1 MTETLTIEIDHS
13 HGAVLRVLGLIERR
27 GWRIRAATLMPA
39 GNSGQRLIVA
49 VEPQPWSRPRLAVLR
64 AQIKRLQCVR
74 AIEGAEPGAPVF
86 AGAPHPEFLAEQAR
100 GAA

>member
-13 HGAVLRVLGLIERR
+13 HGAALRVLGLIERR

-39 GNSGQRLIVA
+39 GNTGQRLIVA
-49 VEPQPWSRPRLAVLR
+49 VEPQPWSHPRLEVLR
-64 AQIKRLQCVR
+64 AQLKRLLCVR
-74 AIEGAEPGAPVF
+74 AIEGTEPDMPVL
-86 AGAPHPEFLAEQAR
+86 AGAPHPEFLSENAR

>member
-1 MTETLTIEIDHS
+1 MTETLTIELDHS
-13 HGAVLRVLGLIERR
+13 HGAALRVLGLIERR

-39 GNSGQRLIVA
+39 GNAGQRLIVA

-64 AQIKRLQCVR
+64 AQLKRLLCVR
-74 AIEGAEPGAPVF
+74 AIEGVEPGMPVL
-86 AGAPHPEFLAEQAR
+86 AGAPHPEFLTENTR

>member
-27 GWRIRAATLMPA
+27 GWRIQAATLMPA

-49 VEPQPWSRPRLAVLR
+49 VEPQPWSRPRLEVLR
-64 AQIKRLQCVR
+64 AQLNRLLCVR

-86 AGAPHPEFLAEQAR
+86 AGAPRPGFVGENAM